1 MKCRYVTKIKFLTS
15 KSIKKKVPIG
25 VMVNKFDSRTGRM
38 GQSDVNAAMFFRSSV
53 AQPLSRG
60 DGRRHSLHD
69 LE

>member
-1 MKCRYVTKIKFLTS
+1 
-15 KSIKKKVPIG
+15 
-25 VMVNKFDSRTGRM
+25 MVNKFDSRTGRM
-38 GQSDVNAAMFFRSSV
+38 GHSDVNAAMFFRSSV